1 MAPQRPTTPL
11 LRRSSFSAS
20 ASRRP
25 PQMLAADEDFKISPM
40 MGELESGFRDLAVGM
55 EGLERNVREL
65 GELTGRINAFN
76 ESFASF
82 LYGMKVNAYT
92 TTFVEA
98 PTAHSFALA
107 PIFQQRRQQPQRS
120 MASVQPLRS
129 QTPAGETTVMES
141 RTGVEETFISDQG
154 QISRVESSIP
164 VPSKGGS
171 STNSKGKIGK
181 KALLNFTSQ
190 VIDTLPIMYREQQSH
205 RLEMEA
211 VLEELRLQPEGISA
225 EQISKHRTRITMNR
239 IRLALNQLVQT
250 KHVVK
255 SNQGGLVI
263 FSLNPLKHSF

>member
-1 MAPQRPTTPL
+1 
-11 LRRSSFSAS
+11 
-20 ASRRP
+20 
-25 PQMLAADEDFKISPM
+25 
-40 MGELESGFRDLAVGM
+40 
-55 EGLERNVREL
+55 
-65 GELTGRINAFN
+65 LTGRINAFN

-211 VLEELRLQPEGISA
+211 VLEELRLQPEGIMSVHAVASA